1 MDRPPR
7 QQIEHYL
14 QAYNAFDVTGMLRD
28 LHPDLTFEHI
38 ADGEVTLSLQG
49 IDAFRQQADQA
60 AQLFRLREQRIEA
73 FRFEDDR
80 AEVAIDYR
88 GTLAVDLPNGLKA
101 GDELKLKGKSV
112 FRFQDGRIIHIQD
125 IS

>member
-1 MDRPPR
+1 MDRAPR

-14 QAYNAFDVTGMLRD
+14 QAYNAFDVAGMLRD
-28 LHPDLTFEHI
+28 LHPEVTFENI

-49 IDAFRQQADQA
+49 IDAFRRQAEQA
-60 AQLFRLREQRIEA
+60 AQLFRQREQRIEGL
-73 FRFEDDR
+73 RFEDDR

-112 FRFQDGRIIHIQD
+112 FRFEDGRIIHIQD